1 MIIFINIQE
10 RIIIMNDLEK
20 MCKSLVKGKTG
31 CGNYRCPGDNY
42 MCAKYVVKQYIFK
55 GDNRI
60 DKNRLL
66 LLKSECRE
74 DHFLGSYSSL
84 VSTISMAICALTL
97 LYSIVASLKDEAIF
111 DYSLL
116 LIFILVFFY
125 ILLFVSIKK
134 DKLMVKWKSYIL
146 TAIEELEKEV

>member
-1 MIIFINIQE
+1 
-10 RIIIMNDLEK
+10 
-20 MCKSLVKGKTG
+20 
-31 CGNYRCPGDNY
+31 
-42 MCAKYVVKQYIFK
+42 
-55 GDNRI
+55 
-60 DKNRLL
+60 
-66 LLKSECRE
+66 
-74 DHFLGSYSSL
+74 
-84 VSTISMAICALTL
+84 MAICALTL

-116 LIFILVFFY
+116 LIFILVFFC